1 MPGCDTKG
9 RVFVGQRHD
18 GFVVNLGHIFDL
30 INLNPLGARHS
41 SSNTI
46 ADKNVTSLAL
56 DVPAPCLTKG
66 SDPVIGA
73 RPTASLPQSRVL
85 TPQPQG
91 PDPTRRAHGP
101 ATAGRHVPRVPPP

>member
-9 RVFVGQRHD
+9 RVFVGQRHA

-30 INLNPLGARHS
+30 INLNPLGALNS

-56 DVPAPCLTKG
+56 EVPATCLTKG

-73 RPTASLPQSRVL
+73 WTTECLPHSRVL
-85 TPQPQG
+85 NPNQQEIANAHVC
-91 PDPTRRAHGP
+91 PTV
-101 ATAGRHVPRVPPP
+101 TN

>member
-30 INLNPLGARHS
+30 INLNPLGARNS

-56 DVPAPCLTKG
+56 EVPATCLTKG

-73 RPTASLPQSRVL
+73 WTTASLPQSRVL
-85 TPQPQG
+85 NRSEERRVGKECVSTCRSRWS
-91 PDPTRRAHGP
+91 PDH
-101 ATAGRHVPRVPPP
+101 